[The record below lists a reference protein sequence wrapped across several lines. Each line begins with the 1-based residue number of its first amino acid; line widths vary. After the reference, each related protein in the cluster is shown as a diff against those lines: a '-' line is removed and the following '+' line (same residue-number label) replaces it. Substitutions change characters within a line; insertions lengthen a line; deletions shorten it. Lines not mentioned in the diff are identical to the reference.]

1 MTKVICWVS
10 VVCETALC
18 WGCYLVFTLLCKWII
33 SVRELAVRTL
43 KVGVLKQTCVFYWWD
58 PGVSFV
64 SLDEMQFSALKVQ
77 LVLYGSVTVLYLLF
91 VNGTLFWSL
100 PCLVLIVFKA
110 CFIRL
115 QIFSYFYITLTRQKR
130 HLLFLTFSA
139 GFEFVILVW
148 NLSEANGVELMG
160 RKIFLLSDWLCTD
173 VFLLH

>member
-1 MTKVICWVS
+1 MADLLDFSRWWPEGQSQETNLSPFLLLFFLLLVMLRSSEGSCKVVTTE
-10 VVCETALC
+10 VVA
-18 WGCYLVFTLLCKWII
+18 F
-33 SVRELAVRTL
+33 
-43 KVGVLKQTCVFYWWD
+43 
-58 PGVSFV
+58 VSF
-64 SLDEMQFSALKVQ
+64 DEMQFSTLKVQ